1 MSPQTQSVPI
11 STAFSQTCVPTCTAI
26 QGKHTKHTFSQ
37 MLLEHCSYVHPF
49 YRTHPDPLK

>member
-26 QGKHTKHTFSQ
+26 QGKHTKYTFSQ

-49 YRTHPDPLK
+49 IEPTQTL

>member
-1 MSPQTQSVPI
+1 MSPQTQSVSI

-26 QGKHTKHTFSQ
+26 QGKHQIHILPDVVRTLQLRPSI
-37 MLLEHCSYVHPF
+37 